1 MRMCSW
7 LAVLVLMLL
16 LPLSSTN
23 LYADGIRHSQ
33 GIEDV
38 VRCYIVRIEA
48 IRTWVS
54 KCVDP
59 TQLNLSRVLSGVKR
73 GMWSCAYLELFNA
86 MKGDPRVAWLVTPD
100 VFLGMKVFALN
111 GSGELELV
119 DVVMIASY
127 ASLSPAVKEE
137 LLILLE
143 ALRQGDSSAVELAA
157 RLVLQ
162 EVSSPD
168 ANPVDRLL
176 AALALQAVSE
186 MGYEGVSLPEVS
198 LRDFEALASLLTQL
212 AHYTNS
218 SAYRA
223 SIANASELFRRLALE
238 GPSKELVSL
247 ADEVVAEYKLY
258 PFRAP
263 LLPFLMISAL
273 FPSVGSTSKRQLQ
286 VEQTIEILA
295 LVYKVLAEGRLRN
308 VGIEEAID
316 IALEAVG
323 SQDLKLDRRLVR
335 EVL

>member
-33 GIEDV
+33 GVEDV
-38 VRCYIVRIEA
+38 VRSYIVRIEA

-186 MGYEGVSLPEVS
+186 MGYEGVSRSRSGTSRHWP
-198 LRDFEALASLLTQL
+198 
-212 AHYTNS
+212 
-218 SAYRA
+218 
-223 SIANASELFRRLALE
+223 
-238 GPSKELVSL
+238 PS
-247 ADEVVAEYKLY
+247 
-258 PFRAP
+258 
-263 LLPFLMISAL
+263 
-273 FPSVGSTSKRQLQ
+273 
-286 VEQTIEILA
+286 
-295 LVYKVLAEGRLRN
+295 
-308 VGIEEAID
+308 
-316 IALEAVG
+316 
-323 SQDLKLDRRLVR
+323 
-335 EVL
+335 